1 MDQINFFNDCSPQT
15 LLVLPFLNTL
25 FHILIAFWES
35 NSHLE
40 FGKFDSMQNI
50 TSETL
55 SVWTKMFL
63 GKSASFL
70 QNIFSHINITVNQK
84 WGTIS
89 MLWEI
94 NSEAIGKF
102 CLEKEVQTFP
112 NVNFYVNEQKLTFC
126 YYLGSC
132 IFTIL
137 FIYSLHYSNSVTIPA
152 VLSLMCQ
159 ANKG

>member
-1 MDQINFFNDCSPQT
+1 MTFLLPPGVKELIIWETKLDISVSPARWRPIIFYCIFVIYRINYWRMDQINFFNDCSPQT

-89 MLWEI
+89 ML
-94 NSEAIGKF
+94 
-102 CLEKEVQTFP
+102 
-112 NVNFYVNEQKLTFC
+112 
-126 YYLGSC
+126 
-132 IFTIL
+132 
-137 FIYSLHYSNSVTIPA
+137 
-152 VLSLMCQ
+152 
-159 ANKG
+159 